1 MVAVFWMTSR
11 STKVDLGFS
20 EHLVLLLQISC
31 FFRTKLASKKRKL
44 ACSKLSDAK
53 IKMMKN
59 SWLLIECIPLPFF
72 PKPLPLTLQSS
83 SAIWS
88 YLGSLFSVEVGWLSM
103 SYPASGRTSIHALSN
118 IQNAKQRRHRLPC
131 LLQVLEHLNVL
142 LLQRKIVSASVRAKN
157 NSVVSSPY
165 NLGFS
170 FSKKEKDVLFQS
182 QLNCWSG
189 KVKKNKGNILKAF
202 QISSQISRICRNPSG
217 TGTHII
223 WKHPSCSRVNFSTKV
238 IRVHPKFHRF
248 EAWKKPVEHW

>member
-1 MVAVFWMTSR
+1 
-11 STKVDLGFS
+11 
-20 EHLVLLLQISC
+20 
-31 FFRTKLASKKRKL
+31 
-44 ACSKLSDAK
+44 
-53 IKMMKN
+53 MMKN

-72 PKPLPLTLQSS
+72 PKPLPHTLQSS

-170 FSKKEKDVLFQS
+170 FSKKEKDALFQS

-189 KVKKNKGNILKAF
+189 KVKKTRETF
-202 QISSQISRICRNPSG
+202 
-217 TGTHII
+217 
-223 WKHPSCSRVNFSTKV
+223 WKHSKSHPKYPESVEIPVALSNAHHVETSILVIRVNFSTEV

-248 EAWKKPVEHW
+248 EAWKKPFKHW

>member
-1 MVAVFWMTSR
+1 MF
-11 STKVDLGFS
+11 
-20 EHLVLLLQISC
+20 
-31 FFRTKLASKKRKL
+31 FFRTKLAFKKRKL
-44 ACSKLSDAK
+44 ACSKLSDA
-53 IKMMKN
+53 KMMKN

-72 PKPLPLTLQSS
+72 PKPLPHTLQSS

-170 FSKKEKDVLFQS
+170 FSKKEKDALFQS

-189 KVKKNKGNILKAF
+189 KVKKNKGNMLKAF
-202 QISSQISRICRNPSG
+202 QISSKISMNLSKSQWHFR
-217 TGTHII
+217 THIM
-223 WKHPSCSRVNFSTKV
+223 WKHPSCSRVNFSTEV

-248 EAWKKPVEHW
+248 EAWKKPFKHW